1 MKTLQLELVTPNAR
15 VFRGDVRTVTVPAWK
30 GDMGVLPG
38 HAPYLSL
45 LVPGRVTARIA
56 ARQAEG
62 GPRVL
67 TFNVTGGCVE
77 VLPDRVT
84 IMADS
89 AVPSDG
95 GRLGQPAPSP

>member
-1 MKTLQLELVTPNAR
+1 MKTLRLELVTPTAR
-15 VFRGDVRTVTVPAWK
+15 VWRGDVRTVTLPAWK

-89 AVPSDG
+89 AEPVPSS
-95 GRLGQPAPSP
+95 PVPSP

>member
-1 MKTLQLELVTPNAR
+1 MKTLQLELVTPGAR
-15 VFRGDVRTVTVPAWK
+15 IYRGVVRSVTVPAWK

-45 LVPGRVTARIA
+45 LVPGRVTARVP
-56 ARQAEG
+56 ARQAEP

-67 TFNVTGGCVE
+67 TFNITGGCVE

-89 AVPSDG
+89 AEPVT
-95 GRLGQPAPSP
+95 QPT

>member
-1 MKTLQLELVTPNAR
+1 MKTLQLDLVTPSAR
-15 VFRGDVRTVTVPAWK
+15 VFRGEVRSVAVPASK

-45 LVPGRVTARIA
+45 LVPGRVTARIP

-67 TFNVTGGCVE
+67 TFHVTGGCVE

-89 AVPSDG
+89 ADG
-95 GRLGQPAPSP
+95 VAQPA